1 MSDSDSQSFSQFSET
16 DPLTVTFIGRAE
28 GYCKNEAYIEIVN
41 EAQRAGLPEESK
53 LIEEFANFKSALE
66 KHGVEVRT
74 PEYVGKFVYDQLT
87 PRDIAVVVGHKLVL
101 CNMVRPS
108 RKYEVGGIFSQ
119 IKEFSGREPDI
130 LIPPPDALLEGG
142 DIIID
147 KGRIFVGISQRS
159 NQAGF
164 EWLQT
169 QFLNEFDIIPLYTKP
184 LTENENVLHLDC
196 TFNPVGENFA
206 LIYVDG
212 FSKIPDALREY
223 EWIEVDK
230 KEQGALATNVLS
242 ISKDR
247 LIARDHPD
255 CKRVNDRLREKG
267 IEVIEIPF
275 DGAPLTGGS
284 FRCCSLPL
292 IRASKAV

>member
-1 MSDSDSQSFSQFSET
+1 MPDSVSQHFSQYSET
-16 DPLTVTFIGRAE
+16 DPLKITFIGRAE
-28 GYCKNEAYIEIVN
+28 GYGKNEAYIEIVN

-53 LIEEFANFKSALE
+53 LIEEFTHFKSTLE
-66 KHGVEVRT
+66 KLGVEVRI

-87 PRDIAVVVGHKLVL
+87 PRDIAVVIGHKLVL
-101 CNMVRPS
+101 CNMVRAS
-108 RKYEVGGIFSQ
+108 RKYEVAGIFSR

-130 LIPPPDALLEGG
+130 LIPPPGALLEGG

-164 EWLQT
+164 EWLKAL
-169 QFLNEFDIIPLYTKP
+169 FRNEFDIIPLYTKS
-184 LTENENVLHLDC
+184 LAENENVLHLDC

-212 FSKIPDALREY
+212 FSEIPDTLREY
-223 EWIEVDK
+223 EWLKVDK
-230 KEQGALATNVLS
+230 KEQSALATNVLS
-242 ISKDR
+242 ISKNL

-255 CKRVNDRLREKG
+255 CARINERLREKG
-267 IEVIEIPF
+267 IEVVEIPF
-275 DGAPLTGGS
+275 DGAPSTGGS

-292 IRASKAV
+292 LRTSDF